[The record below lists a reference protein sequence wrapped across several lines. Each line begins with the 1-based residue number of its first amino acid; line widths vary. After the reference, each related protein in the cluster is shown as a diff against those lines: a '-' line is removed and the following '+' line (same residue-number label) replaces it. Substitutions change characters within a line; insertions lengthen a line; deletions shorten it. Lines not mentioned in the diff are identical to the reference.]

1 MSDPRTPPTPTL
13 TRTARWVFTITAGLT
28 VANLY
33 YNQPL
38 LADIARSFG
47 VATARV
53 GIIATLTQIGYAIG
67 LLLIVPLGD
76 ITERRRLIT
85 LTLVGVTVALAI
97 AAGARNFALFAFASL
112 LVGAATITPQ
122 IIVPLAAGLAQP
134 AERGTVVGQIMSG
147 LLVGILG
154 GRVIAGIVGGWL
166 GWRMVFV
173 LAAAVMLALA
183 VIVPRWLPR
192 TLPSSSAS
200 YRALLRSL
208 GPIVRDEPV
217 VRDAALLGA
226 LAFAS
231 FSAFWTTLVFRLQL
245 APLHYGS
252 AVAGSFGLLG
262 IAGALAAPVAGRLA
276 DRVSPRRTVGI
287 VMVVNAVG
295 WIVAWLAGS
304 TIVGLA
310 ATVVLLD
317 AGTQAAH
324 ISNQARIYARPAVAH
339 SRYNTVYMVTYFV
352 GGAAGSVLGA
362 WAFNVARWTGVC
374 VVGIGFITIALGI
387 LAIARPERAMAERAR

>member
-1 MSDPRTPPTPTL
+1 MPGPNTPPSPAL

-38 LADIARSFG
+38 LADIARTFG

-53 GIIATLTQIGYAIG
+53 GIVATVTQIGYAIG

-76 ITERRRLIT
+76 VTERRRLIT
-85 LTLVGVTVALAI
+85 LTLVGVTLALAL
-97 AAGARNFALFAFASL
+97 AAAARGFALFATASL

-122 IIVPLAAGLAQP
+122 IIVPLAAGLAPP

-154 GRVIAGIVGGWL
+154 GRVVAGVLGGWL

-173 LAAAVMLALA
+173 VAAAAMLVLA
-183 VIVPRWLPR
+183 VVVPRWLPR
-192 TLPSSSAS
+192 TPPASTAS
-200 YRALLRSL
+200 YAALLKSL
-208 GPIVRDEPV
+208 GSIVRGEPI

-262 IAGALAAPVAGRLA
+262 IAGALAAPIAGRLA
-276 DRVSPRRTVGI
+276 DRVTPRLTIAV
-287 VMVVNAVG
+287 VMVVNAVA
-295 WIVAWLAGS
+295 WIVAWLGGS
-304 TIVGLA
+304 TIMGLA

-324 ISNQARIYARPAVAH
+324 ISNQARIYALPAHAH

-352 GGAAGSVLGA
+352 GGALGSVLGA
-362 WAFNVARWTGVC
+362 WAFTVARWSGVC
-374 VVGIGFITIALGI
+374 AVGIGCIAVALVV
-387 LAIARPERAMAERAR
+387 LAIAHPERAPARSR